1 MATVL
6 LIGTLILGGVVLSV
20 LERTFLGH
28 WKDHEEQKLS
38 LLERGGWNHNALWP
52 AQ

>member
-28 WKDHEEQKLS
+28 WRDYEEQKLS
-38 LLERGGWNHNALWP
+38 LLERGRWDYNAFRP
-52 AQ
+52 AP